1 MPIYDDGR
9 KKENVFRE
17 LSGFTVDKQMK
28 GEFREAVD
36 IENFSNNA
44 PGVSKVTVVR
54 L

>member
-17 LSGFTVDKQMK
+17 LSSFTVDKQMK
-28 GEFREAVD
+28 AEFRKAVD
-36 IENFSNNA
+36 LENFSDNA
-44 PGVSKVTVVR
+44 PGVSKSQ